1 MKPEW
6 IKYIHCSASIKEFIH
21 AAFQYLNFQSSTFN
35 LQFSTLFLFLTLHS
49 MSAFAQLDST
59 ERWSL
64 AVSPQGGF
72 VIPHHKS
79 IAHLIQG
86 HSTGCHLYAKRLVN
100 GTNYW
105 HEAYNIPEHGLDFS
119 FINTGNQQ
127 QLGQQYS
134 LSYLL
139 NLPLNGK
146 RYVDDYLQISSRG
159 YRHWIG
165 LGLGMGYATK
175 RWDLEENHQAAV
187 LGSQGNVAISLQYSA
202 SVVAFKSGEIRAGL
216 RLSHLSN
223 GAFQLPNLGTNN
235 AGLFVSYVVGK
246 HRSSSMKVIPE
257 PSLEKYI
264 LSGGLVAGLKEIP
277 PPTGRKYV
285 ATVFSLLG
293 ERRVSYK
300 SAFGLG
306 MDVLFDS
313 SVKPLLEQRTDV
325 SIRNKEALQL
335 GAVFSYSLFFDRFS
349 LKIQQGFYLVD
360 KQRLNGVL
368 YHRVGLRYEI
378 GKNLYAQLTLKTHF
392 AKADYG
398 ELGIGY
404 VIRK

>member
-1 MKPEW
+1 M
-6 IKYIHCSASIKEFIH
+6 IARITVILSFLLLTSAT
-21 AAFQYLNFQSSTFN
+21 AN
-35 LQFSTLFLFLTLHS
+35 
-49 MSAFAQLDST
+49 AQLDSVP
-59 ERWSL
+59 RWTL
-64 AVSPQGGF
+64 ALSPHGGF

-86 HSTGCHLYAKRLVN
+86 HSYGIHVYAKRLVD

-105 HEAYNIPEHGLDFS
+105 HEAYNAPEHGVDLTFT
-119 FINTGNQQ
+119 NTGNPA

-134 LSYLL
+134 TSYLL

-146 RYVDDYLQISSRG
+146 RYVEDYLRVSNRG

-165 LGLGMGYATK
+165 LGLGMGYSTK
-175 RWDLEENHQAAV
+175 HWDLETNHQAAV
-187 LGSQGNVAISLQYSA
+187 LGSQFNVAISLQYSA
-202 SVVAFKSGEIRAGL
+202 RILSFQQSELRAGI

-235 AGLFVSYVVGK
+235 AGIFASYVMGNS
-246 HRSSSMKVIPE
+246 RTSFMKVIAP
-257 PSLEKYI
+257 PQLEKYRW
-264 LSGGLVAGLKEIP
+264 SCGMVSGLKEIP

-285 ATVFSLLG
+285 ALVVSALA

-306 MDVLFDS
+306 LDGFYDS
-313 SVKPLLEQRTDV
+313 SLRPLIQQRTDAMPSPSSV
-325 SIRNKEALQL
+325 MQL
-335 GAVFSYSLFFDRFS
+335 GAVFSFSLFFDRFA
-349 LKIQQGFYLVD
+349 LKIQQGYYLID
-360 KQRLNGVL
+360 SRRLNGSF
-368 YHRVGLRYEI
+368 YHRVGLRYDLS
-378 GKNLYAQLTLKTHF
+378 KHLYAQLSLKTHF

-404 VIRK
+404 ILRK

>member
-1 MKPEW
+1 MRPDW
-6 IKYIHCSASIKEFIH
+6 TRHIHCSATSRVFIH
-21 AAFQYLNFQSSTFN
+21 TALPYLNRQLSTFN
-35 LQFSTLFLFLTLHS
+35 RQCSTFLLFLSLHS
-49 MSAFAQLDST
+49 LSAFAQLDST
-59 ERWSL
+59 ERWSI
-64 AVSPQGGF
+64 AISPQGGF

-105 HEAYNIPEHGLDFS
+105 HEAYNVPEHGLDVTFL
-119 FINTGNQQ
+119 NTGNRQ
-127 QLGQQYS
+127 QLGNQFS
-134 LSYLL
+134 VSYLL
-139 NLPLNGK
+139 NLPLNRK
-146 RYVDDYLQISSRG
+146 RYVDDRLCVSLPG
-159 YRHWIG
+159 YRHWLG

-175 RWDLEENHQAAV
+175 RWDLEDNHQAAV

-202 SVVAFKSGEIRAGL
+202 RLFAFKSGEVRAGI

-235 AGLFVSYVVGK
+235 AGLFMSYVVGRN
-246 HRSSSMKVIPE
+246 RSAFMKVIP
-257 PSLEKYI
+257 PPIIKRHIFSV
-264 LSGGLVAGLKEIP
+264 GLVSGLKEIP

-285 ATVFSLLG
+285 TAVISLLG

-306 MDVLFDS
+306 LDVLFDS
-313 SVKPLLEQRTDV
+313 SIKPLVDQRTAV
-325 SIRNKEALQL
+325 VIQNTEALQL
-335 GAVFSYSLFFDRFS
+335 GALFSYSLFFDRFS
-349 LKIQQGFYLVD
+349 LKIQQGYYLVD
-360 KQRLNGVL
+360 KQRINGAL
-368 YHRVGLRYEI
+368 YHRVGLRYSLGE
-378 GKNLYAQLTLKTHF
+378 NFYAQLTLKTHF

-404 VIRK
+404 VISK